1 MYPRSDVDILGQVA
15 VRAQRHAVVRPFSDD
30 GWPRAT
36 CYSVYHFG
44 TGAMFVNEFV
54 VEVAASGVSESV
66 THSFRV

>member
-1 MYPRSDVDILGQVA
+1 MNSRSNLDILGQVA

-36 CYSVYHFG
+36 CYSVYDFG

-54 VEVAASGVSESV
+54 VKVAAPGISELV
-66 THSFRV
+66 THHFRV